1 MSLPVQG
8 VTKEGAG
15 RVAVFNA
22 TGIPHCYT
30 LECNYNTGRLV
41 NAKPNAK
48 GDGRASP
55 SREAERCVHLHG
67 TAAGTRKRRAE
78 RSSSQEPRGCVR
90 VRPGRRVSPKYS
102 PEHWEEVGRG
112 CVIALLD
119 LDGNNP
125 WSRLQRSEYRTVEG
139 LRQYVERSV
148 KTQRC
153 VGGVGGPA
161 GTSQAAHPCFCT

>member
-1 MSLPVQG
+1 MWAVSLRVQG

-15 RVAVFNA
+15 RVAVYNA

-55 SREAERCVHLHG
+55 SREAERL
-67 TAAGTRKRRAE
+67 AGTCTCA
-78 RSSSQEPRGCVR
+78 VR
-90 VRPGRRVSPKYS
+90 VSGACTSLQPFRGDGAACAVHHRVSPKYS

-148 KTQRC
+148 KTQR
-153 VGGVGGPA
+153 
-161 GTSQAAHPCFCT
+161 